1 MKTEFIVIIAVAILA
16 LVSLGFLF
24 TSGDDSQST
33 TESLNWNTDLNSA
46 LTTAKNTNK
55 LVLVD
60 VYAPWCG
67 YCKEMDKNTFQ
78 NPKVQEKLSNYV
90 LVKVNGDENP
100 DFVMKYQIY
109 GYPTVLILDP
119 DGNIVKTVSG
129 YQEPDD
135 FINML

>member
-129 YQEPDD
+129 YQEPD

>member
-78 NPKVQEKLSNYV
+78 NPQVQEKLSNYV

>member
-46 LTTAKNTNK
+46 ITTAKNTNK

-78 NPKVQEKLSNYV
+78 NPQVQEKLSNYV

>member
-33 TESLNWNTDLNSA
+33 TESINWNTDLNSA

>member
-109 GYPTVLILDP
+109 SYPTVLILDP